1 MKHLAR
7 CFWER
12 RVYATCQWPDTCST
26 HVGTSGQLLLIRAH
40 AICWWWSRSLFM
52 MYLYL
57 CDQNPVTILVELFGE
72 KRRQSRQTIETKKIA
87 VLYCIKSRCVGTLA
101 RIILLFQSLYC
112 TVEDDFSFVIY
123 RSRRALYEEILLF
136 IDCGFYIIRICNTY
150 KTPRNNI
157 SLFNKASFGTFC
169 RGRLRGHVTPWPHKI

>member
-1 MKHLAR
+1 
-7 CFWER
+7 
-12 RVYATCQWPDTCST
+12 
-26 HVGTSGQLLLIRAH
+26 
-40 AICWWWSRSLFM
+40 M

-136 IDCGFYIIRICNTY
+136 IDCGFYIIY
-150 KTPRNNI
+150 
-157 SLFNKASFGTFC
+157 
-169 RGRLRGHVTPWPHKI
+169 VTPIKHLVIIFPCLTRRLLGLSVEGD